1 MANENE
7 KQKTETVQP
16 TAPVRTPVPNNT
28 EAAKTPVQAP
38 AATPAVK
45 QVGLELKIKLVN
57 PTKLEFIIC
66 NTGERNTRMLHENK
80 FTLTKNVLFKIPL
93 HNTNI
98 NYSNID
104 IIKLNSPYTE
114 YFRILDIVNGIAT
127 IEPILH
133 GVTIEND
140 AVIGMVY

>member
-1 MANENE
+1 MSNENE
-7 KQKTETVQP
+7 KQKTETT
-16 TAPVRTPVPNNT
+16 TAPVRTPVPNNA
-28 EAAKTPVQAP
+28 EVVRAP
-38 AATPAVK
+38 AAPAAPAAK
-45 QVGLELKIKLVN
+45 QVGLDLKIKLIN

-66 NTGERNTRMLHENK
+66 NTGERNTRILHENK

-98 NYSNID
+98 NYSNVD

-140 AVIGMVY
+140 AVIGMAY

>member
-1 MANENE
+1 MTTEND
-7 KQKTETVQP
+7 KQKTETVTP
-16 TAPVRTPVPNNT
+16 IRTSTPNNNT
-28 EAAKTPVQAP
+28 SGIKSPTQDI
-38 AATPAVK
+38 TVK
-45 QVGLELKIKLVN
+45 QVGLELKIKLIN

-66 NTGERNTRMLHENK
+66 NTGERNTRILHENK

-93 HNTNI
+93 HNANI

>member
-1 MANENE
+1 MTTENE
-7 KQKTETVQP
+7 KLKAETAQP
-16 TAPVRTPVPNNT
+16 APAPVRTPTPNEQVKSQSSN
-28 EAAKTPVQAP
+28 
-38 AATPAVK
+38 VK
-45 QVGLELKIKLVN
+45 QVGLELKIKLSN

-98 NYSNID
+98 NYNDIN